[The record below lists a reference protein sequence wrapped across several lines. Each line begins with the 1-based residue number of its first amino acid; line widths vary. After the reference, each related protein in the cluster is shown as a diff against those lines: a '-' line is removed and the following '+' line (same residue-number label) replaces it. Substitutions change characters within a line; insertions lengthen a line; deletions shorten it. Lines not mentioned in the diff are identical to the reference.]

1 MQTNAGFNILKGSIL
16 TGQTMQKPDAQRERI
31 IELLEHKGG
40 VTEQSVREVSSETG
54 VPEADIWGTG
64 LFYTLINKPGKR
76 IRLCDGLTCQMF
88 GADKLADELRGSGKE
103 VERVSCL
110 GQCDLAPAS
119 LDESMELVTY
129 AKHKTSITP
138 DDPELPMNLA
148 GPVDLSY
155 SALAKAKQMGP
166 KAVIEQLKASGL
178 QGRGGAGFPA
188 HFKWTSLRQQAE
200 TERYVVCNADE
211 AEPGTFKD
219 RELILRQ
226 AHKMLEG
233 LAIAA
238 AVIETSQ
245 IYIYIRGE
253 YVNEYRVLEN
263 AIADAR
269 EQLADFEFT
278 IVKGHGAYICG
289 EETALLESL
298 EGKRGMPRLKPP
310 YPTEAGFRG
319 KPSLIHNVE
328 TIACVPSIIHR
339 GGEWF
344 HSCGKT
350 EAGSKLYCISG
361 HVNSP
366 GVYELPLGVSLDDL
380 VEAAGGYV
388 GTPIAFSPGGASSG
402 FLPIS
407 KSDIPLDYKHLSDA
421 GSMMGSAGVV
431 VINDTIDIAKAAAW
445 QLEFFERESCGQCA
459 PCRIGT
465 RYIRRQVD
473 KYIQIGDPVT
483 LESAEDVGWEMEEG
497 SICGLGMVAAKPLES
512 AREHFPE
519 AFKVRD

>member
-1 MQTNAGFNILKGSIL
+1 
-16 TGQTMQKPDAQRERI
+16 MQKPSAQRERI

-40 VTEQSVREVSSETG
+40 VTEQSVREVAEETG
-54 VPEADIWGTG
+54 VPQADIWGTG
-64 LFYTLINKPGKR
+64 LFYSLIARPGKR
-76 IRLCDGLTCQMF
+76 IRLCDGLTCQMM
-88 GADKLADELRGSGKE
+88 GADKLADDLRAQGKQ

-119 LDESMELVTY
+119 LDEAMELVTY
-129 AKHKTSITP
+129 GKSETKITP
-138 DDPELPMNLA
+138 NNSELPLNLA
-148 GPVDLSY
+148 GPIDTSY
-155 SALAKAKQMGP
+155 SALAKAKTM
-166 KAVIEQLKASGL
+166 AAEEVIQQLEAAGL

-188 HFKWTSLRQQAE
+188 HFKWNAVREQSE

-226 AHKMLEG
+226 SHKMLEG

-238 AVIETSQ
+238 HVVAAKA
-245 IYIYIRGE
+245 IYIYLRGE
-253 YVNEYRVLEN
+253 YVNEYRVLQS
-263 AIADAR
+263 AIKEAGNH
-269 EQLADFEFT
+269 LVDFEIK

-310 YPTEAGFRG
+310 FPTQSGFRN
-319 KPSLIHNVE
+319 KPTLIHNVE
-328 TIACVPSIIHR
+328 TIACVPAIVHR
-339 GGEWF
+339 GGAWF
-344 HSCGKT
+344 NSLGKT
-350 EAGSKLYCISG
+350 EPGSKLYCISG
-361 HVNSP
+361 HVNAP
-366 GVYELPLGVSLDDL
+366 GVYELPLGSTLDEL
-380 VEAAGGYV
+380 VQAADGYV

-407 KSDIPLDYKHLSDA
+407 EKDVPLDFKSLSEA

-431 VINDTIDIAKAAAW
+431 VINDTIDMAQAAKW

-465 RYIRRQVD
+465 RYIHRQVD
-473 KYIQIGDPVT
+473 KYIQLGDPAS
-483 LESAEDVGWEMEEG
+483 LAMAEDVGWEMEEG

-512 AREHFPE
+512 ARKHFPD
-519 AFKVRD
+519 AFKLRD

>member
-1 MQTNAGFNILKGSIL
+1 
-16 TGQTMQKPDAQRERI
+16 MQKPNAQRERI
-31 IELLEHKGG
+31 IELLEHHGG
-40 VTEQSVREVSSETG
+40 VTEQSVREVSNETG

-64 LFYTLINKPGKR
+64 LFYTLINRPGKR

-88 GADKLADELRGSGKE
+88 GADQLAEELRASGKE

-110 GQCDLAPAS
+110 GQCDLAPSS
-119 LDESMELVTY
+119 LDAEMELVTY
-129 AKHKTSITP
+129 GKCKTAVTS
-138 DDPELPMNLA
+138 DDPELAMNL
-148 GPVDLSY
+148 GGKVDMSY
-155 SALAKAKQMGP
+155 SALSKAGQLGP
-166 KAVIEQLKASGL
+166 EAVIEQLKISGL

-188 HFKWTSLRQQAE
+188 HFKWTALRQQPE

-226 AHKMLEG
+226 SHKMLEG

-238 AVIETSQ
+238 AVVETKR

-253 YVNEYRVLEN
+253 YVNEYRAIET
-263 AIADAR
+263 AIADASR
-269 EQLADFEFT
+269 QLADFEFT

-310 YPTEAGFRG
+310 YPTESGFRG
-319 KPSLIHNVE
+319 KPTLIHNVE

-344 HSCGKT
+344 RSLGKT

-361 HVNSP
+361 HVNAP
-366 GVYELPLGVSLDDL
+366 GVYELPLGVSLDEL
-380 VEAAGGYV
+380 VQAAGGYV
-388 GTPIAFSPGGASSG
+388 GKPIAFSPGGASSG

-407 KSDIPLDYKHLSDA
+407 KKDVPLDYKHLAEA
-421 GSMMGSAGVV
+421 GSMLGSAGVV
-431 VINDTIDIAKAAAW
+431 VINDSVDMALAAAW

-473 KYIQIGDPVT
+473 KYIQLGDPGS
-483 LESAEDVGWEMEEG
+483 LEQAEDVGWEMEEG

-512 AREHFPE
+512 ARQHFPD

>member
-1 MQTNAGFNILKGSIL
+1 
-16 TGQTMQKPDAQRERI
+16 MQKPNAQRERI

-40 VTEQSVREVSSETG
+40 VTEESVREVSVETG

-64 LFYTLINKPGKR
+64 LFYTLISKPGKR

-88 GADKLADELRGSGKE
+88 GADKLADDLSASGKE

-119 LDESMELVTY
+119 LDEEMELVTY
-129 AKHKTSITP
+129 AKHQTSITP

-148 GPVDLSY
+148 GKVDLSY
-155 SALAKAKQMGP
+155 SALAKAKEMGAE
-166 KAVIEQLKASGL
+166 AVIEQLKTSGL

-188 HFKWTSLRQQAE
+188 HFKWTSLCQQPEA
-200 TERYVVCNADE
+200 ERYVVCNADE

-226 AHKMLEG
+226 SHKMLEG

-238 AVIETSQ
+238 TAIETNS

-253 YVNEYRVLEN
+253 YTNEYR
-263 AIADAR
+263 AIEKAISEASG
-269 EQLADFEFT
+269 QLSEFEIK

-310 YPTEAGFRG
+310 YPTESGFRK
-319 KPSLIHNVE
+319 KPTLIHNVE
-328 TIACVPSIIHR
+328 TIACVPSIVHR

-344 HSCGKT
+344 KSLGRT

-361 HVNSP
+361 HVNAP
-366 GVYELPLGVSLDDL
+366 GVYELPLGVSLDEL
-380 VEAAGGYV
+380 VSVAGGYD
-388 GTPIAFSPGGASSG
+388 GNPIAFSPGGASSG

-407 KSDIPLDYKHLSDA
+407 QKDIPLDYKHLSDA

-431 VINDTIDIAKAAAW
+431 IINDTIDIAKAVGW

-473 KYIQIGDPVT
+473 KYIQIGDPVS
-483 LESAEDVGWEMEEG
+483 LAMADDVGWEMEEG

-512 AREHFPE
+512 ARKHFPE
-519 AFKVRD
+519 AFENRGN

>member
-1 MQTNAGFNILKGSIL
+1 
-16 TGQTMQKPDAQRERI
+16 MQKPHAQREGI

-40 VTEQSVREVSSETG
+40 VTEQSVREVSQETG

-64 LFYTLINKPGKR
+64 LFYTLIRRPGKR

-88 GADKLADELRGSGKE
+88 GADRLADDLETSGKE

-129 AKHKTSITP
+129 AKSRTAITP

-148 GPVDLSY
+148 GEIDLSFA
-155 SALAKAKQMGP
+155 ALAKAEALGP
-166 KAVIEQLKASGL
+166 EAVIEQLKASGL

-188 HFKWTSLRQQAE
+188 HFKWTALRQQAE
-200 TERYVVCNADE
+200 TERYLICNADE

-219 RELILRQ
+219 RELMLRQ
-226 AHKMLEG
+226 PFKMLEG

-238 AVIETSQ
+238 MVIETNQ

-253 YVNEYRVLEN
+253 YVNEYRVLEK
-263 AIADAR
+263 AIADSR
-269 EQLADFEFT
+269 EALAKFEFH

-310 YPTEAGFRG
+310 YPTESGFRN

-328 TIACVPSIIHR
+328 TIACVPAIVNR
-339 GGEWF
+339 GGDWF
-344 HSCGKT
+344 SGLGKT
-350 EAGSKLYCISG
+350 ESGSKLYCISG
-361 HVNSP
+361 HIKAP
-366 GVYELPLGVSLDDL
+366 GVYELPLGVSLNEL
-380 VEAAGGYV
+380 VDAAGGYV

-407 KSDIPLDYKHLSDA
+407 SSDIPLDYKHLAEA

-431 VINDTIDIAKAAAW
+431 VINNTIDMAKAAAW

-473 KYIQIGDPVT
+473 KYIQIGDPVS
-483 LESAEDVGWEMEEG
+483 LEQAEDVGWEMEEG

-512 AREHFPE
+512 ARKHFPD
-519 AFKVRD
+519 AFRVRG

>member
-1 MQTNAGFNILKGSIL
+1 
-16 TGQTMQKPDAQRERI
+16 MQKPSAQRERI

-40 VTEQSVREVSSETG
+40 VSEQAVHEVAEETG
-54 VPEADIWGTG
+54 VPQADIWGTG
-64 LFYTLINKPGKR
+64 LFYSLIARPGKR

-88 GADKLADELRGSGKE
+88 GADKLAEELTSQGKE

-119 LDESMELVTY
+119 LDQEMELVTY
-129 AKHKTSITP
+129 GKSETTITP
-138 DDPELPMNLA
+138 DDPVLPLNLA
-148 GPVDLSY
+148 GPVDKSY
-155 SALAKAKQMGP
+155 SALAIVKTMSAEE
-166 KAVIEQLKASGL
+166 VIEQLKAAGL

-188 HFKWTSLRQQAE
+188 HFKWKSLCEQAE

-226 AHKMLEG
+226 SHKMLEG

-238 AVIETSQ
+238 HVVRAKE
-245 IYIYIRGE
+245 IYIYLRGE
-253 YVNEYRVLEN
+253 YVNEYRVLQS
-263 AIADAR
+263 AIEEASS
-269 EQLADFEFT
+269 ELADYEFK

-310 YPTEAGFRG
+310 FPTESGFRG
-319 KPSLIHNVE
+319 KPTLIHNVE
-328 TIACVPSIIHR
+328 TIACVPAIVHR
-339 GGEWF
+339 GGDWF
-344 HSCGKT
+344 KSLGKT
-350 EAGSKLYCISG
+350 EAGTKLYCISG
-361 HVNSP
+361 HVGAP
-366 GVYELPLGVSLDDL
+366 GVYELPLGVTLDEL

-388 GTPIAFSPGGASSG
+388 GNPIAFSPGGASSG

-407 KSDIPLDYKHLSDA
+407 QKDIPLDFKSLSDA
-421 GSMMGSAGVV
+421 GSMLGSAGVV
-431 VINDTIDIAKAAAW
+431 VINDTIDMAQAAKW

-465 RYIRRQVD
+465 RYIHRQTD
-473 KYIQIGDPVT
+473 KYIQLGDPAS
-483 LESAEDVGWEMEEG
+483 LAMAEDVGWEMEEG

-512 AREHFPE
+512 ARKHFPD

>member
-1 MQTNAGFNILKGSIL
+1 
-16 TGQTMQKPDAQRERI
+16 MQKPNAQRERI

-40 VTEQSVREVSSETG
+40 VSEQSVREVAEETG
-54 VPEADIWGTG
+54 VPQADIWGTG
-64 LFYTLINKPGKR
+64 LFYTLIAKPGKR

-88 GADKLADELRGSGKE
+88 GADQLADQLRQNGKE
-103 VERVSCL
+103 VERISCL
-110 GQCDLAPAS
+110 GQCDLAPAF
-119 LDESMELVTY
+119 LDEEMELVTSD
-129 AKHKTSITP
+129 KLKTKITP
-138 DDPELPMNLA
+138 DNPELPLNLA
-148 GPVDLSY
+148 GCQDLSY
-155 SALAKAKQMGP
+155 SALAEAQAMKPEAII
-166 KAVIEQLKASGL
+166 AELKAAGL

-188 HFKWTSLRQQAE
+188 HFKWEAVCQQAE
-200 TERYVVCNADE
+200 MERYVVCNADE

-226 AHKMLEG
+226 PHKMLEG

-238 AVIETSQ
+238 HVIGTSE
-245 IYIYIRGE
+245 IYIYLRGE
-253 YVNEYRVLEN
+253 YVNEYRVLEKSIES
-263 AIADAR
+263 AAD
-269 EQLADFEFT
+269 QLRGFNFK

-310 YPTEAGFRG
+310 YPTESGFRG
-319 KPSLIHNVE
+319 KPTLIHNVE
-328 TIACVPSIIHR
+328 TIACVPPILHR

-344 HSCGKT
+344 KSIGKT

-361 HVNSP
+361 HVGSP
-366 GVYELPLGVSLDDL
+366 GVYEMPLGVTLDEL

-388 GTPIAFSPGGASSG
+388 GNPIAFSPGGASSG

-407 KSDIPLDYKHLSDA
+407 DRSIPLDFKSLSEA

-431 VINDTIDIAKAAAW
+431 VINDTIDMAQAAKW

-465 RYIRRQVD
+465 RYIHRQVN
-473 KYIQIGDPVT
+473 KYIQIGDPNT
-483 LESAEDVGWEMEEG
+483 LSMADDVGWEMEEG

-512 AREHFPE
+512 ARKHFPE
-519 AFKVRD
+519 AFRERST

>member
-1 MQTNAGFNILKGSIL
+1 
-16 TGQTMQKPDAQRERI
+16 MQKPSAQRERI

-40 VTEQSVREVSSETG
+40 VSEQAVREVAEETG
-54 VPEADIWGTG
+54 VPQADIWGTG
-64 LFYTLINKPGKR
+64 LFYSLIARPGKR

-88 GADKLADELRGSGKE
+88 GADKLADELTAQGKE

-119 LDESMELVTY
+119 LDQEMELVTY
-129 AKHKTSITP
+129 GKSETTITP
-138 DDPELPMNLA
+138 DDPVLPLNLA
-148 GPVDLSY
+148 GPVDKSY
-155 SALAKAKQMGP
+155 SALAIVKTMSAEE
-166 KAVIEQLKASGL
+166 VIEQLKAAGL

-188 HFKWTSLRQQAE
+188 HFKWKSLCEQAE

-226 AHKMLEG
+226 SHKMLEG

-238 AVIETSQ
+238 HVVRAKE
-245 IYIYIRGE
+245 IYIYLRGE
-253 YVNEYRVLEN
+253 YVNEYRVLQS
-263 AIADAR
+263 AIEEASS
-269 EQLADFEFT
+269 ELADYEFK

-310 YPTEAGFRG
+310 FPTESGFRG
-319 KPSLIHNVE
+319 KPTLIHNVE
-328 TIACVPSIIHR
+328 TIACVSAIVHR
-339 GGEWF
+339 GGDWF
-344 HSCGKT
+344 KSLGKT
-350 EAGSKLYCISG
+350 EAGTKLYCISG
-361 HVNSP
+361 HVGSP
-366 GVYELPLGVSLDDL
+366 GVYELPLGVTLDEL
-380 VEAAGGYV
+380 VQTAGGYV
-388 GTPIAFSPGGASSG
+388 GNPIAFSPGGASSG

-407 KSDIPLDYKHLSDA
+407 QKDIPLDFKSLSDA
-421 GSMMGSAGVV
+421 GSMLGSAGVV
-431 VINDTIDIAKAAAW
+431 VINDTIDMAQAAKW

-465 RYIRRQVD
+465 RYIHRQTD
-473 KYIQIGDPVT
+473 KYIQLGDPAS
-483 LESAEDVGWEMEEG
+483 LAMAEDVGWEMEEG

-512 AREHFPE
+512 ARKHFPD